1 MKFRQLMIILAIT
14 ITSVF
19 IIAGSSE
26 AAGDLDDGISKAT
39 DDSISAN
46 DKIGKPATNINFI
59 ILESMAEA
67 KKRQQSGDSNA
78 NFNDGSGDINENS
91 VVCEVG
97 ATCDKVI
104 NINIGQ

>member
-1 MKFRQLMIILAIT
+1 MKFRQLIIILAMIIT
-14 ITSVF
+14 PVF
-19 IIAGSSE
+19 IVAGSE
-26 AAGDLDDGISKAT
+26 AASDLDDGISKAT

-46 DKIGKPATNINFI
+46 DKMGKPATNINFI
-59 ILESMAEA
+59 ILESMADA

-78 NFNDGSGDINENS
+78 NFNDGSGDNNQNS

-97 ATCDKVI
+97 AKCDKVI

>member
-1 MKFRQLMIILAIT
+1 MKFRWINIILAIL
-14 ITSVF
+14 IASVF
-19 IIAGSSE
+19 AG
-26 AAGDLDDGISKAT
+26 AGLVMASDLDDGISKAT
-39 DDSISAN
+39 DDSIRAN
-46 DKIGKPATNINFI
+46 DKIGKPDTNINFI

-97 ATCDKVI
+97 AQCDKVI

>member
-1 MKFRQLMIILAIT
+1 MKLRKIFIILAIT
-14 ITSVF
+14 VTSIF
-19 IIAGSSE
+19 IIAGSSG

-39 DDSISAN
+39 DDSMSAN
-46 DKIGKPATNINFI
+46 DKLGKPATNINFI
-59 ILESMAEA
+59 ILDSMAEA
-67 KKRQQSGDSNA
+67 KKRQQGGDSSA

-104 NINIGQ
+104 NINLGQ

>member
-1 MKFRQLMIILAIT
+1 MKLKWIVIILAVLI
-14 ITSVF
+14 SVTF
-19 IIAGSSE
+19 VGAGTE

-39 DDSISAN
+39 DDSIGAA
-46 DKIGKPATNINFI
+46 DKMGKPDTNINFI

-67 KKRQQSGDSNA
+67 KKRQQSGDKNSNV
-78 NFNDGSGDINENS
+78 NDGSGDNNENS
-91 VVCEVG
+91 VVCEIG

>member
-1 MKFRQLMIILAIT
+1 MKFRQLIIVLAIA
-14 ITSVF
+14 ITSLFV
-19 IIAGSSE
+19 IAGST

-39 DDSISAN
+39 DDSMSAN
-46 DKIGKPATNINFI
+46 DKIGKPDTNINFI

-67 KKRQQSGDSNA
+67 KKRQQSGDSNS
-78 NFNDGSGDINENS
+78 NFNDSSGDNNQNS

>member
-1 MKFRQLMIILAIT
+1 MKFRQLLIILAIM
-14 ITSVF
+14 IAPLF
-19 IIAGSSE
+19 IMAGSE

-39 DDSISAN
+39 DDSMSAN
-46 DKIGKPATNINFI
+46 DKMGKPGTNINFI

-78 NFNDGSGDINENS
+78 NFNEGGGDNNENS

-97 ATCDKVI
+97 AKCDKVI